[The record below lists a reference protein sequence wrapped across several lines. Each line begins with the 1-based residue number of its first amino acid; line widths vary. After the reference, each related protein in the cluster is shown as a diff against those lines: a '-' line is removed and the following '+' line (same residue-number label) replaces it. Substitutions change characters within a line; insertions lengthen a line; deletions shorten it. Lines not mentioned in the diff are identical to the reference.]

1 MVTGLNI
8 HAIGSLFAN
17 TTMKRSRKIGC
28 LVVLAIPAVA
38 LLYRHVPWPG
48 EPYYPPAV
56 AFEGESKDLQATVII
71 PTLDTPLPEHKN
83 VVWCGTM
90 QLAWNRLGTD
100 VLHSPPDLEGADA
113 VVERLNA
120 APLHD
125 DDLAPK
131 SFFATAGYVKDGIID
146 QIQKE
151 MQSQFQREVRLESP
165 KEADAIIAY
174 SYLQSHIAFSIP
186 FFENDEPLTF
196 TDSSGKETNVSSFGI
211 RRKDDYAYRELREQ
225 VELIYQEPRYTHDGR
240 PNEFILDLCHDSE
253 TDQLIVACVPPQP
266 TLAETI
272 EDVNSKIREIDE
284 KRRKQDVFGRWT
296 LSSIDVLLVPNMNWT
311 IDHRFSELEGP
322 EHSFKNSGFEGNYV
336 YTAAQMIRF
345 QLDRS
350 GAELASEA
358 KLRCKPMRTF
368 FVFNRPFLLFM
379 RKRGQEQPF
388 FALWVDNADLLSKP
402 NAQ

>member
-1 MVTGLNI
+1 
-8 HAIGSLFAN
+8 
-17 TTMKRSRKIGC
+17 MKRSRKIGC

-100 VLHSPPDLEGADA
+100 VLHGPPDLEGADA
-113 VVERLNA
+113 VVKRLNT
-120 APLHD
+120 APLRD
-125 DDLAPK
+125 DDLATK
-131 SFFATAGYVKDGIID
+131 SFFVTAGYVKDGIVD
-146 QIQKE
+146 QIKKE
-151 MQSQFQREVRLESP
+151 IQVQFQRDVRLESP
-165 KEADAIIAY
+165 AEPGAIIAY

-196 TDSSGKETNVSSFGI
+196 TDSSGKETVVSSFGI
-211 RRKDDYAYRELREQ
+211 RRKDGDAFHELRKQ
-225 VELIYQEPRYTHDGR
+225 VEVLYVKENSLDFMR
-240 PNEFILDLCHDSE
+240 PDEFILDLCHNSE
-253 TDQLIVACVPPQP
+253 TDQLVVAYVPPQP

-272 EDVNSKIREIDE
+272 EDVNQKIREVREKLTESQID
-284 KRRKQDVFGRWT
+284 RQMLG
-296 LSSIDVLLVPNMNWT
+296 SNDVLLVPNMNWM

-322 EHSFKNSGFEGNYV
+322 EHSFKNTGFEGNYV
-336 YTAAQMIRF
+336 DTAAQMIRF
-345 QLDRS
+345 QLDRC

-358 KLRCKPMRTF
+358 KLHAKSTRMF
-368 FVFNRPFLLFM
+368 LIFNRPFLLFM

-388 FALWVDNADLLSKP
+388 FAVWVDNAELLSKP

>member
-1 MVTGLNI
+1 
-8 HAIGSLFAN
+8 
-17 TTMKRSRKIGC
+17 MKRSRKIGC

-56 AFEGESKDLQATVII
+56 AFEGDSKDLQATVII
-71 PTLDTPLPEHKN
+71 PTLDAPLPEHQN

-100 VLHSPPDLEGADA
+100 LLHGPPDLEGADA
-113 VVERLNA
+113 VVKRLNA
-120 APLHD
+120 APLRD
-125 DDLAPK
+125 DDLAPQ

-146 QIQKE
+146 QIQKG

-186 FFENDEPLTF
+186 FFENDESLTF
-196 TDSSGKETNVSSFGI
+196 TDSSGKETVVSSFGI
-211 RRKDDYAYRELREQ
+211 RQKDEYAYRELRDQ
-225 VELIYQEPRYTHDGR
+225 VEVIYIGGNGGNLMR
-240 PNEFILDLCHDSE
+240 PSEFILDLCHSS
-253 TDQLIVACVPPQP
+253 TPNQLIVACVAPRP

-272 EDVNSKIREIDE
+272 EDVNQRIREYGEKLSKQHLID
-284 KRRKQDVFGRWT
+284 RRT
-296 LSSIDVLLVPNMNWT
+296 LGTIDVLLVPNMNWM

-322 EHSFKNSGFEGNYV
+322 EHSIKNPGFEGNYV
-336 YTAAQMIRF
+336 DTAAQMIRF

-358 KLRCKPMRTF
+358 KLRCKPMPTF

-388 FALWVDNADLLSKP
+388 FALWIDNAELLSKP